1 LTEQDAI
8 NAANVLK
15 DWCEKHHDI
24 MDKCKCPF
32 SNELDECF
40 VIEAVPK
47 YWFYEDEENGEV

>member
-1 LTEQDAI
+1 MTEQDAI
-8 NAANVLK
+8 KAAKVLK

-32 SNELDECF
+32 SGEDDECY

-47 YWFYEDEENGEV
+47 YWYEDEEDGEV